1 MTKDDSTLA
10 LSLLDRL
17 RSLEEQFERG
27 MDRASTALLL
37 IHHER
42 AYLATHSSFEAYCRE
57 RWGYTR
63 QHAYRLIEYAGVV
76 LNLENNDAPTPADV
90 TPGLHPQHP
99 VRLSERQ
106 YRALKHVP
114 VEIRQDALREA
125 IETSPNGN
133 PPTAAHL
140 EKVAAG
146 FARSALSHHDK
157 FEVQFDSRDTET
169 ERLRARVAEFESAAR
184 EVVDLLSSGRITHP
198 SIDRLRAL
206 LTDHSAAASN
216 MVGLDA

>member
-1 MTKDDSTLA
+1 
-10 LSLLDRL
+10 
-17 RSLEEQFERG
+17 
-27 MDRASTALLL
+27 
-37 IHHER
+37 
-42 AYLATHSSFEAYCRE
+42 
-57 RWGYTR
+57 
-63 QHAYRLIEYAGVV
+63 
-76 LNLENNDAPTPADV
+76 
-90 TPGLHPQHP
+90 

-146 FARSALSHHDK
+146 FARSAVSHHDK

-206 LTDHSAAASN
+206 LPDHRPDASN